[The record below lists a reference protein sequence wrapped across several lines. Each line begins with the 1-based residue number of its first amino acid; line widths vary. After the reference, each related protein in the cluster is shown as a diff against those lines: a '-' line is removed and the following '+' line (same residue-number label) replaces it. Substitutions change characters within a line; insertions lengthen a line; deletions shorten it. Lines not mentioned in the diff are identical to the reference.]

1 MITMTSIHGH
11 TNNRSSN
18 GRATIP
24 LLWRGARRAGWV
36 LSITLLLS
44 IISALLLAAC
54 GGPKERAEQKTAQL
68 EADSMLAA
76 YHYSDSLYA
85 ACGRIDTAAFGDFI
99 TRAVAFAEAHPQDTL
114 APDMLYRAGV
124 GSMILAKSAHNAT
137 SRAENSKQALAIFRQ
152 FQEQFP
158 DHPQARLCYWQR
170 AIVYDDILG
179 DWRSA
184 ETEYRDFINRYPND
198 SLTPVFEQYLTLLGK
213 SESELEQTLGIQ
225 R

>member
-11 TNNRSSN
+11 TNNRRSN

-99 TRAVAFAEAHPQDTL
+99 TRAMAFAEAHPQDTL
-114 APDMLYRAGV
+114 APGMLYRAGV
-124 GSMILAKSAHNAT
+124 GSMILAKSAETAEYRATNAK
-137 SRAENSKQALAIFRQ
+137 RALAIFNQ
-152 FQEQFP
+152 FQEQYP
-158 DHPQARLCYWQR
+158 EHENAKLCYWQR

-184 ETEYRDFINRYPND
+184 EIEYRDFINRFPND
-198 SLTPVFEQYLTLLGK
+198 SLTPIFEQYLTILGK
-213 SESELEQTLGIQ
+213 SESEIEETLKV

>member
-1 MITMTSIHGH
+1 M
-11 TNNRSSN
+11 
-18 GRATIP
+18 
-24 LLWRGARRAGWV
+24 RRY
-36 LSITLLLS
+36 
-44 IISALLLAAC
+44 IIVILAAVLFASC
-54 GGPKERAEQKTAQL
+54 GGKRAEQQTLRQ
-68 EADSMLAA
+68 ESDSLLAA

-85 ACGRIDTAAFGDFI
+85 ACGRIDTAAFGEFI

-124 GSMILAKSAHNAT
+124 GSMILAKSAHNTT
-137 SRAENSKQALAIFRQ
+137 SRAENSKRALAIFHQ
-152 FQEQFP
+152 FQELFP

-198 SLTPVFEQYLTLLGK
+198 SLTPVFQQYLTLLGK
-213 SESELEQTLGIQ
+213 SESEIEETLAIRRGE
-225 R
+225 